1 MLAVQCYKSNSPESR
16 DSIRVVVVTFVSLS
30 GYREIYVEIFS
41 TADSIRYF
49 FMGKLTY
56 SEGAGSIDFLAD

>member
-1 MLAVQCYKSNSPESR
+1 MLTVQCYKFNSPESR

-49 FMGKLTY
+49 YKGKLTY